1 MQYITKWILEEWI
14 LPTLKWEDTKALRL
28 ALQIKCTSLHAID
41 MSDIRDEI
49 NCFLFQM
56 KLKLNKIKSV
66 SSLVENHCLILI
78 VQRKCQE
85 NDTR

>member
-1 MQYITKWILEEWI
+1 MDFRRVDLANLEIGGYEN
-14 LPTLKWEDTKALRL
+14 LRL

-49 NCFLFQM
+49 NCFSFQM

-78 VQRKCQE
+78 VQGKCQE